1 VTVSRIDPLLAVYVA
16 SFTVAAV
23 VCVASVPRARRVDHA
38 DTRRGF
44 VALLLTSGGWAA
56 AQVGFLLAPGPE
68 AKTAFHVVGLVV
80 GFSTVGGWL
89 YFCSAYSGRT
99 LHRDP
104 RYRRAAVAVFLAVV
118 AVKVTNPLHHAYF
131 TTSVASAPFPH
142 VVVHSHSLHWVVSGL
157 AYALS
162 AVGYFMLF
170 ELFDR
175 TSLDTRPLAGLAALT
190 ALPVAFNVVGYT
202 TPRLVDMT
210 YEPIGVAAFAVG
222 VLYVFTE
229 RFQAIRLAGEVDDP
243 VVFVDEND
251 RLRDAN
257 EKARELFPALDGAD
271 GDLLADAVPDVAAAV
286 DGDDGVLELDVGGRT
301 RYFLVTANPFSVGA
315 TRLGRMLLFSDVTRS
330 ERHRRELERQ
340 NERLGQFASI
350 VSHDLRNPLNVAKGR
365 LEIAREGRDDEN
377 LAAVA
382 NAHER
387 MEKLIEDVL
396 ALARQ
401 GETIGDTESCDLRS
415 VAEEGW
421 ETVETPAATLAVADD
436 LRLEADDDRLRQLF
450 ANLFR
455 NAVEH
460 AGDDVTVTVG
470 TLGDGFYVEDDGP
483 GIPESDRDAVFEA
496 GHTTDPDGTGF
507 GLAIVKSIAEAH
519 GWRIRVTEGET
530 GGARFEVDGVTVAD
544 SATAND

>member
-1 VTVSRIDPLLAVYVA
+1 MSSIDPLLAAYVA

-44 VALLLTSGGWAA
+44 VALLLTSAGWAI

-68 AKTAFHVVGLVV
+68 AKTAFHIAGLVV
-80 GFSTVGGWL
+80 GFSTVGAWL

-104 RYRRAAVAVFLAVV
+104 RYRRAAMAVFLAVV
-118 AVKVTNPLHHAYF
+118 AVKVTNPVHHVYF

-142 VVVHSHSLHWVVSGL
+142 VVVHNNAVHWVVSGL

-170 ELFDR
+170 ELFDQ
-175 TSLDTRPLAGLAALT
+175 TSLDTRPLTGLAALT
-190 ALPVAFNVVGYT
+190 ALPVAFNVVGYA

-243 VVFVDEND
+243 VVFVDENG
-251 RLRDAN
+251 RIRDYN
-257 EKARELFPALDGAD
+257 EKARELFPALYGAD
-271 GDLLADAVPDVAAAV
+271 GEPLAEVAPAVADAV
-286 DGDDGVLELDVGGRT
+286 GDEDEVLEFEDGGRT

-377 LAAVA
+377 LDAVA
-382 NAHER
+382 NAHDR
-387 MEKLIEDVL
+387 MEALIDDVL

-401 GETIGDTESCDLRS
+401 GETIGDTDACDLR
-415 VAEEGW
+415 ALTEESW
-421 ETVETPAATLAVADD
+421 ETVATPDATLVVADE
-436 LRLEADDDRLRQLF
+436 LRFEADADRLRQLF
-450 ANLFR
+450 ENLFR
-455 NAVEH
+455 NSVEH
-460 AGDDVTVTVG
+460 AGEDVTVTVG
-470 TLGDGFYVEDDGP
+470 ALDGAGGFYVADDGP
-483 GIPESDRDAVFEA
+483 GVPEDDRESVFEA

-519 GWRIRVTEGET
+519 GWRIRVTDADG
-530 GGARFEVDGVTVAD
+530 GGARFEVRGVAVAEP
-544 SATAND
+544 ATAND